1 MDFWKSRKFWIVVL
15 IAGSFL
21 AIVLSKAMSF
31 SSDQVLEFFKWLLG
45 ITLGTHAL
53 TDMTS
58 IFRGLQDPE
67 EDHHHQSDDR
77 DPMYHSKD
85 EEETEHLPDP
95 IELGTLPLVPPRDIK
110 PEDL

>member
-21 AIVLSKAMSF
+21 AIVLTKAMSF

-58 IFRGLQDPE
+58 IFRGLQDPSEPEVVLVHPDEDEHEEESE
-67 EDHHHQSDDR
+67 EDER
-77 DPMYHSKD
+77 ETPVETPIPK
-85 EEETEHLPDP
+85 EE
-95 IELGTLPLVPPRDIK
+95 
-110 PEDL
+110 